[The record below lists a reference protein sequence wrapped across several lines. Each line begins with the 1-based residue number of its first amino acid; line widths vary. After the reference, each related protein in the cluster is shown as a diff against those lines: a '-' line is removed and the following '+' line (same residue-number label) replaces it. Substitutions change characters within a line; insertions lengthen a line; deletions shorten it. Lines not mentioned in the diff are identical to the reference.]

1 MTYDTYLQAEYDAD
15 SPWLEF
21 HGESLVHGDT
31 TWEGETIVFSPSE
44 FIFPLSRVLT
54 FSTTESLHILSQADQ
69 ILIDS
74 TFRTT
79 PALWKQVTI
88 RMKMTTVLKLEW

>member
-1 MTYDTYLQAEYDAD
+1 MVTQPGKMEA
-15 SPWLEF
+15 
-21 HGESLVHGDT
+21 
-31 TWEGETIVFSPSE
+31 GETIVFSPSE

-69 ILIDS
+69 ILIDG

-79 PALWKQVTI
+79 PALWKQVTNSYNWNGDDNYNI
-88 RMKMTTVLKLEW
+88 